1 LEGQK
6 KMSKRIKNA
15 ADRVVLFHS
24 KSITM
29 ADTDKDT
36 VPTVQFESCAP
47 QVADRAAKSIK
58 VGGIDAASRKVLQ
71 ETNKSLIIW
80 PWNKYYISW
89 WSLTVA
95 GAFFTIL
102 TETYA
107 IAFLPAGLIPYGD
120 AASIIE
126 YILVSIFLIDI
137 VVNFRLVYY
146 DDDNELVL
154 DEKKIARH
162 YLKGTFWRD
171 FVGVF
176 PFYVVALAI
185 TGELGQDSKKAQYLA
200 LLRLVKLV
208 RLHRTKQLFDS
219 LQYNTHVSLMTLTLI
234 RNFCFALVWSHFSAC
249 VFYFIAR
256 QFDFD
261 PDDTWIGGT
270 VNGRNDFERYVTAL
284 YWSVVTVRKRMLC
297 VECVCMFHGANKLT
311 MLRLSS
317 CFLYPFAFSKP
328 F

>member
-1 LEGQK
+1 
-6 KMSKRIKNA
+6 
-15 ADRVVLFHS
+15 
-24 KSITM
+24 M
-29 ADTDKDT
+29 ADSDKDT
-36 VPTVQFESCAP
+36 VPTAQFESAP
-47 QVADRAAKSIK
+47 QAAGRAAKSIK
-58 VGGIDAASRKVLQ
+58 VGSINAATRKVLQ

-95 GAFFTIL
+95 GALFTIF

-107 IAFLPAGLIPYGD
+107 IAFSPAGLYPYGD

-126 YILVSIFLIDI
+126 YILDSIFFIDI
-137 VVNFRLVYY
+137 MVTFHLVYY
-146 DDDNELVL
+146 DDDKELVL
-154 DEKKIARH
+154 DKKKIARH
-162 YLKGTFWRD
+162 YLKGGMFWRD
-171 FVGVF
+171 FAGVF
-176 PFYVVALAI
+176 PFYAVALAI
-185 TGELGQDSKKAQYLA
+185 TGELGHDSKKAQYLA

-208 RLHRTKQLFDS
+208 RLHRAKQLFDS
-219 LQYNTHVSLMTLTLI
+219 LQYNTHVSLMSFTLI

-261 PDDTWIGGT
+261 PDDTWIGGSL
-270 VNGRNDFERYVTAL
+270 NDRNKFERYVTSL
-284 YWSVVTVRKRMLC
+284 YWSVVTVRKRMCC
-297 VECVCMFHGANKLT
+297 VEFICMFYGANKLT

-317 CFLYPFAFSKP
+317 CFPHPFAFSKP